1 MKIDGVSSAAPAAAA
16 RRPGAAAPGFTLGE
30 APAAAV
36 AARASATVATAAF
49 GSLDALMALQGAP
62 DAMERRRRARQ
73 RADALLDVLDE
84 VRIGLLDGRMPTAAL
99 SRLSQ
104 TLAQKRETSDDPA
117 LDALLDEIE
126 VRAEVER
133 AKLERSLR

>member
-1 MKIDGVSSAAPAAAA
+1 MKIDGVTSVSTAAAA
-16 RRPGAAAPGFTLGE
+16 RRPGAPAPGFSLGE
-30 APAAAV
+30 TPAAAV
-36 AARASATVATAAF
+36 AARTVAAAAPAAL

-62 DAMERRRRARQ
+62 DALERRRRARQ

-84 VRIGLLDGRMPTAAL
+84 VRIGLLDGRMPAAAL

-133 AKLERSLR
+133 AKIERTLR

>member
-1 MKIDGVSSAAPAAAA
+1 MKIDGVTSVASAAVT
-16 RRPGAAAPGFTLGE
+16 RRTGAAAPGFSLGE
-30 APAAAV
+30 TPAAAV
-36 AARASATVATAAF
+36 TARTAAPIAASAL
-49 GSLDALMALQGAP
+49 GSLDALMALQGTP
-62 DAMERRRRARQ
+62 DALERRRRARR

-84 VRIGLLDGRMPTAAL
+84 VRIGLLDGRMPAAAL

-104 TLAQKRETSDDPA
+104 TLAQKRESSDDPA

-133 AKLERSLR
+133 AKLERSSR